1 MGGKSSSGIV
11 KFFTAC
17 CLFPAFAALFLS
29 CASASGVYRNID
41 NAVYQNNFE
50 RGIAEIVIG
59 QEKKRPIY
67 PEKNAVSL
75 FLDKGLLE
83 HYAGNYSSSSRDLEN
98 AERLIQEAF
107 TKSITAGI
115 ASYIAND
122 NLKEY
127 PGEDYEDIYLN
138 VFNALNYYHNHNIEE
153 AMVEIRK
160 ITMSNG
166 KLDLLSK
173 KYEEG
178 SKFATQHLLES
189 LHSIGF
195 MAALELP
202 RGEPVLFSN
211 SALARYLSALFYQ
224 GQGKT
229 DDARIEFSQLYA
241 AFIDN
246 QRVYYHPVPRSV
258 EDAQNI
264 PTGKARLNVIAFAG
278 LSPIKEE
285 MIYYQFFPFF
295 NNPSLRYT
303 QFKLPVLVKRPSIID
318 RIQVKIN
325 GQKSFDL
332 ELIEDMG
339 AVARETFNARFANMF
354 FKTYIRTIIKY
365 ATADVGATAAASK
378 FGKEK
383 EKKNE
388 QEAGQFFGLFAS
400 IAGKIAADS
409 SEAADIRM
417 GRYFPDKA
425 YVGGINLDPGIYSV
439 TVAFYNQG
447 KVIATGDYTGVNV
460 RANAL
465 NLIEAASLK

>member
-189 LHSIGF
+189 LHSIPTENWICF
-195 MAALELP
+195 PKSMRREANLP
-202 RGEPVLFSN
+202 RNICLKAFIA
-211 SALARYLSALFYQ
+211 SALWPLLSCPGENRYCF
-224 GQGKT
+224 
-229 DDARIEFSQLYA
+229 
-241 AFIDN
+241 
-246 QRVYYHPVPRSV
+246 P
-258 EDAQNI
+258 I
-264 PTGKARLNVIAFAG
+264 P
-278 LSPIKEE
+278 P
-285 MIYYQFFPFF
+285 
-295 NNPSLRYT
+295 
-303 QFKLPVLVKRPSIID
+303 LPVI
-318 RIQVKIN
+318 
-325 GQKSFDL
+325 
-332 ELIEDMG
+332 
-339 AVARETFNARFANMF
+339 
-354 FKTYIRTIIKY
+354 
-365 ATADVGATAAASK
+365 
-378 FGKEK
+378 
-383 EKKNE
+383 
-388 QEAGQFFGLFAS
+388 
-400 IAGKIAADS
+400 
-409 SEAADIRM
+409 
-417 GRYFPDKA
+417 
-425 YVGGINLDPGIYSV
+425 
-439 TVAFYNQG
+439 
-447 KVIATGDYTGVNV
+447 
-460 RANAL
+460 
-465 NLIEAASLK
+465 

>member
-11 KFFTAC
+11 KSFTAC
-17 CLFPAFAALFLS
+17 YFFPAFALLLLS
-29 CASASGVYRNID
+29 CASASGVYENID

-50 RGIAEIVIG
+50 RGIAEIIIG

-67 PEKNAVSL
+67 PGKNAIAL

-115 ASYIAND
+115 ASYITND

-138 VFNALNYYHNHNIEE
+138 VFNALNYYHNYNIEE

-178 SKFATQHLLES
+178 SELAKQHMVVT
-189 LHSIGF
+189 LHNIDF
-195 MAALELP
+195 PDIPELP
-202 RGEPVLFSN
+202 TGEPVMFSD
-211 SALARYLSALFYQ
+211 SVLARYLSALFYQ

-229 DDARIEFSQLYA
+229 DDARIEFDQFNA
-241 AFIDN
+241 AFTGNPKI
-246 QRVYYHPVPRSV
+246 YYHPIPKSA

-264 PTGKARLNVIAFAG
+264 PEGKARLNVIAFAG

-285 MIYYQFFPFF
+285 KIYYQFFPFF
-295 NNPSLRYT
+295 NNPSLRHT
-303 QFKLPVLVKRPSIID
+303 QFKLPVLAKRPSIID
-318 RIQVKIN
+318 RIQVEIN

-339 AVARETFNARFANMF
+339 AVARETYNARFANMF

-365 ATADVGATAAASK
+365 ATADVGATVAASK
-378 FGKEK
+378 FDKEK
-383 EKKNE
+383 EDE
-388 QEAGQFFGLFAS
+388 RAAGLLLGLATS
-400 IAGKIAADS
+400 IAGKAVADS

-439 TVAFYNQG
+439 TVTFYNQG
-447 KVIATGDYTGVNV
+447 KVIATDDYTEVNV

-465 NLIEAASLK
+465 NLIEATSLR

>member
-1 MGGKSSSGIV
+1 V
-11 KFFTAC
+11 KLFSA
-17 CLFPAFAALFLS
+17 CLFLPAFAFFFLS
-29 CASASGVYRNID
+29 CASNSGVYKNID
-41 NAVYQNNFE
+41 DAVYENDFE
-50 RGIAEIVIG
+50 RGIAEIIIG
-59 QEKKRPIY
+59 QERIRPIY

-98 AERLIQEAF
+98 AERLIREAF

-115 ASYIAND
+115 TSYIAND
-122 NLKEY
+122 NTKEY

-138 VFNALNYYHNHNIEE
+138 VFNALNYYHNNNTEE

-178 SKFATQHLLES
+178 SELATQHMHVT
-189 LHSIGF
+189 LHNIGF
-195 MAALELP
+195 PDTIELP
-202 RGEPVLFSN
+202 TGEPVLFSD

-229 DDARIEFSQLYA
+229 DDARIEFDRLNA
-241 AFIDN
+241 AFYGNPKI
-246 QRVYYHPVPRSV
+246 YYHPFPKSA
-258 EDAQNI
+258 EEAQNI
-264 PTGKARLNVIAFAG
+264 PPGKARLNVIAFSG

-285 MIYYQFFPFF
+285 KVYNQYFPFF
-295 NNPSLRYT
+295 RNRVLHYT
-303 QFKLPVLVKRPSIID
+303 QFKLPVLVKRPGIID
-318 RIQVKIN
+318 RIQVKIS
-325 GQKSFDL
+325 GQNSFDL
-332 ELIEDMG
+332 ELMEDMG
-339 AVARETFNARFANMF
+339 AVARETYNARFANMF

-365 ATADVGATAAASK
+365 ATADVGANATASR
-378 FGKEK
+378 FDRE
-383 EKKNE
+383 NE
-388 QEAGQFFGLFAS
+388 AQNEAGSLIALIYA
-400 IAGKIAADS
+400 IAGKLTADS

-425 YVGGINLDPGIYSV
+425 YIGGINLDPGIYNVNV
-439 TVAFYNQG
+439 TFYNQG
-447 KVIATGDYTGVNV
+447 KVVAMDDYKELYV

-465 NLIEAASLK
+465 NLIEAVSLK

>member
-1 MGGKSSSGIV
+1 VKLFSS
-11 KFFTAC
+11 
-17 CLFPAFAALFLS
+17 CLFLPALVILFLS
-29 CASASGVYRNID
+29 CATVSGSYKNID
-41 NAVYQNNFE
+41 DAVYQNDFE
-50 RGIAEIVIG
+50 RGIAEIIIG
-59 QEKKRPIY
+59 QEKKKPIY
-67 PEKNAVSL
+67 PEKNAISL

-107 TKSITAGI
+107 TKSFTAGI

-122 NLKEY
+122 NTKEF

-138 VFNALNYYHNHNIEE
+138 MVNALNYYHNNNPEE

-178 SKFATQHLLES
+178 NELATQHMQLT
-189 LHSIGF
+189 LHNIG
-195 MAALELP
+195 LTDIPELP
-202 RGEPVLFSN
+202 TGEPVLFTD

-229 DDARIEFSQLYA
+229 DDARIEFDKLNA
-241 AFIDN
+241 AFTDN
-246 QRVYYHPVPRSV
+246 PKIYYHPIPESV

-264 PTGKARLNVIAFAG
+264 PPGKARLNVLAFIG

-285 MIYYQFFPFF
+285 KVYNQYFPFF
-295 NNPSLRYT
+295 KNNALRYT
-303 QFKLPVLVKRPSIID
+303 QYKLPVLVKRQSVID
-318 RIQVKIN
+318 RIQVKIS

-339 AVARETFNARFANMF
+339 AVARETYNARFANILN
-354 FKTYIRTIIKY
+354 KTYIRTIIKY
-365 ATADVGATAAASK
+365 ATADAGATKASSK
-378 FGKEK
+378 FDNVNEEEK
-383 EKKNE
+383 EN
-388 QEAGQFFGLFAS
+388 GLFFGLAAS
-400 IAGKIAADS
+400 IMGKLAADS

-425 YVGGINLDPGIYSV
+425 YIGGINLDPGIYSV
-439 TVAFYNQG
+439 NVTFYNQG
-447 KVIATGDYTGVNV
+447 NVVAMDDYTELYV
-460 RANAL
+460 RANTL
-465 NLIEAASLK
+465 NLIEAASLR

>member
-1 MGGKSSSGIV
+1 V
-11 KFFTAC
+11 KLFSVCFF
-17 CLFPAFAALFLS
+17 FPALVLLFIS
-29 CASASGVYRNID
+29 CATASGAYENID
-41 NAVYQNNFE
+41 NAVYENDFE
-50 RGIAEIVIG
+50 RGIAEIIIG
-59 QEKKRPIY
+59 QEKKKPIY

-107 TKSITAGI
+107 TKSIAAGI
-115 ASYIAND
+115 TSYIAND
-122 NLKEY
+122 NTKEY

-138 VFNALNYYHNHNIEE
+138 VFNALNYYHNNNTEE

-160 ITMSNG
+160 ITMPNG
-166 KLDLLSK
+166 KLDLLST

-178 SKFATQHLLES
+178 GKFATDHMLET
-189 LHSIGF
+189 LHNIGF
-195 MAALELP
+195 TDTPELP
-202 RGEPVLFSN
+202 TGEPVLFSD

-229 DDARIEFSQLYA
+229 DDARIEFDRLNS
-241 AFIDN
+241 AFTDN
-246 QRVYYHPVPRSV
+246 PKIYYHPFPESA

-264 PTGKARLNVIAFAG
+264 PPEKTRLNVIAFIG

-285 MIYYQFFPFF
+285 KVFYQYFPFF
-295 NNPSLRYT
+295 KNQALRYA
-303 QFKLPVLVKRPSIID
+303 QFKLPVLVKRPSVID
-318 RIQVKIN
+318 RIQVKIS

-339 AVARETFNARFANMF
+339 AVARETYSARFANMF
-354 FKTYIRTIIKY
+354 YKTYIRTIIKY
-365 ATADVGATAAASK
+365 ATADAGATRAASRYDK
-378 FGKEK
+378 ENEEEK
-383 EKKNE
+383 ES
-388 QEAGQFFGLFAS
+388 GLFISLLTS
-400 IAGKIAADS
+400 IAGKLAADS

-425 YVGGINLDPGIYSV
+425 YIGGINLDPGIYSV
-439 TVAFYNQG
+439 SVVFYNQG
-447 KVIATGDYTGVNV
+447 NVVATDDYPELYV
-460 RANAL
+460 RANTL

>member
-1 MGGKSSSGIV
+1 V
-11 KFFTAC
+11 K
-17 CLFPAFAALFLS
+17 LFPACLFFPFLFFLFPS
-29 CASASGVYRNID
+29 CTSISGAYKNID
-41 NAVYQNNFE
+41 EAVYQNDFE
-50 RGIAEIVIG
+50 RGIAEIIIG

-67 PEKNAVSL
+67 PEKNAISL

-115 ASYIAND
+115 TSYIAND
-122 NLKEY
+122 NTKEY

-138 VFNALNYYHNHNIEE
+138 VFNALNYYHNNNTEE

-178 SKFATQHLLES
+178 SELATQHMHVT
-189 LHSIGF
+189 LHNIDF
-195 MAALELP
+195 PDIPELP
-202 RGEPVLFSN
+202 TGEPVFFSD

-229 DDARIEFSQLYA
+229 DDARIEFDKLNA
-241 AFIDN
+241 AFTDN
-246 QRVYYHPVPRSV
+246 PKIYYHPFPESA

-264 PTGKARLNVIAFAG
+264 PPEKARLNILAFAG

-285 MIYYQFFPFF
+285 KVYNQYFPFF
-295 NNPSLRYT
+295 RNKALHYT

-318 RIQVKIN
+318 RIQVKIS

-339 AVARETFNARFANMF
+339 AVAKETYNARFTNMF
-354 FKTYIRTIIKY
+354 NKTYIRTIIKY
-365 ATADVGATAAASK
+365 ATADAGATKAASR
-378 FGKEK
+378 FDKE
-383 EKKNE
+383 NE
-388 QEAGQFFGLFAS
+388 EENESGLFISLLAS
-400 IAGKIAADS
+400 IAGKLAADS

-425 YVGGINLDPGIYSV
+425 YIGGINLDPGIYSV
-439 TVAFYNQG
+439 SVIFYNQG
-447 KVIATGDYTGVNV
+447 NVVATDEYTELYV
-460 RANAL
+460 RANTL
-465 NLIEAASLK
+465 NLIEAASLR

>member
-1 MGGKSSSGIV
+1 MKLFSAC
-11 KFFTAC
+11 FF
-17 CLFPAFAALFLS
+17 FPSLVFLFLS
-29 CASASGVYRNID
+29 CASASGAYRNID
-41 NAVYQNNFE
+41 NAVYQNDFE

-59 QEKKRPIY
+59 QDRKKPIY

-115 ASYIAND
+115 VSYIAND
-122 NLKEY
+122 NTKEY

-138 VFNALNYYHNHNIEE
+138 VFNALNYYHNNNTEE

-178 SKFATQHLLES
+178 SKFATQHLLET

-195 MAALELP
+195 MTALELP
-202 RGEPVLFSN
+202 RGEPVLFSD

-224 GQGKT
+224 SQGKT
-229 DDARIEFSQLYA
+229 DDARIEFDRLNA
-241 AFIDN
+241 AFTGNPKI
-246 QRVYYHPVPRSV
+246 YYHPFPKSA
-258 EDAQNI
+258 EDDQDI
-264 PTGKARLNVIAFAG
+264 PLEKARLNVIAFTG

-285 MIYYQFFPFF
+285 KVYNQYFPFF
-295 NNPSLRYT
+295 NNKALRYT
-303 QFKLPVLVKRPSIID
+303 QFRLPVLVKRPSVID
-318 RIQVKIN
+318 RIQIKIN

-339 AVARETFNARFANMF
+339 AVARETYNARFANIF

-378 FGKEK
+378 YEK
-383 EKKNE
+383 ENEDKKE
-388 QEAGQFFGLFAS
+388 TGFLIGLAAS
-400 IAGKIAADS
+400 IAGKLAADS

-425 YVGGINLDPGIYSV
+425 YIGGINLDPGIYNVNV
-439 TVAFYNQG
+439 TFYNQG
-447 KVIATGDYTGVNV
+447 KVVAMNDYTELYV
-460 RANAL
+460 RANTL
-465 NLIEAASLK
+465 NLIEATSLK

>member
-1 MGGKSSSGIV
+1 V
-11 KFFTAC
+11 K
-17 CLFPAFAALFLS
+17 LFPACFFLPVFAFLFLS
-29 CASASGVYRNID
+29 CASTSGAYRNID
-41 NAVYQNNFE
+41 NAVYQNDFE

-59 QEKKRPIY
+59 QDRKRPLY
-67 PEKNAVSL
+67 PEKNAISL
-75 FLDKGLLE
+75 FLDKGILE

-107 TKSITAGI
+107 TKSISAGI

-122 NLKEY
+122 NTKEY

-138 VFNALNYYHNHNIEE
+138 VFNALNYYHNNNTEE

-178 SKFATQHLLES
+178 SKFATQHLLET

-195 MAALELP
+195 MSTLELP
-202 RGEPVLFSN
+202 RGEPVLFSD

-229 DDARIEFSQLYA
+229 DDARIEFDRLYA
-241 AFIDN
+241 AFSGNPNI
-246 QRVYYHPVPRSV
+246 YYHPFPQSA

-264 PTGKARLNVIAFAG
+264 PPGKTRLNVVAFTG

-285 MIYYQFFPFF
+285 KVYNQYFPFF
-295 NNPSLRYT
+295 YNRALRYA
-303 QFKLPVLVKRPSIID
+303 QFKLPVLVKRPSVID

-339 AVARETFNARFANMF
+339 AVARETYNARFANIF

-365 ATADVGATAAASK
+365 ATADVGAAKAASK
-378 FGKEK
+378 FDKE
-383 EKKNE
+383 NE
-388 QEAGQFFGLFAS
+388 NNKEAGLFIGLAAS
-400 IAGKIAADS
+400 IAGKLAADS

-425 YVGGINLDPGIYSV
+425 YIGGINLDPGIYSV
-439 TVAFYNQG
+439 NVTFYNQG
-447 KVIATGDYTGVNV
+447 KVVAMDDYTELYV
-460 RANAL
+460 RANTL

>member
-1 MGGKSSSGIV
+1 V
-11 KFFTAC
+11 KLFSACYFLSAFT
-17 CLFPAFAALFLS
+17 LLFLS
-29 CASASGVYRNID
+29 CVSTSDVYRNID
-41 NAVYQNNFE
+41 YAIYQNDFE
-50 RGIAEIVIG
+50 RGLAEIIIG
-59 QEKKRPIY
+59 QENKKPIY

-83 HYAGNYSSSSRDLEN
+83 HYAGNYNSSSRDLEN

-122 NLKEY
+122 NTKEY

-138 VFNALNYYHNHNIEE
+138 MFNALNYYHNNNMEE

-160 ITMSNG
+160 ITMSSG

-178 SKFATQHLLES
+178 NKFAAQHLLET

-195 MAALELP
+195 MNDLELP
-202 RGEPVLFSN
+202 VGEPVLFSD

-229 DDARIEFSQLYA
+229 DDARIEFDRLNA
-241 AFIDN
+241 AFSGN
-246 QRVYYHPVPRSV
+246 PKVYYHPIPKSV

-264 PTGKARLNVIAFAG
+264 PPGKARLNVVAFAG

-285 MIYYQFFPFF
+285 RVYSQYFPFF
-295 NNPSLRYT
+295 NNSALRYA
-303 QFKLPVLVKRPSIID
+303 QYKLPVLVKRPSIID
-318 RIQVKIN
+318 KIQVKIS
-325 GQKSFDL
+325 GQNSFDL
-332 ELIEDMG
+332 ELMEDMG
-339 AVARETFNARFANMF
+339 AVARETYNARFANTF

-365 ATADVGATAAASK
+365 ATADAGATAAASK
-378 FGKEK
+378 YDKENEDKK
-383 EKKNE
+383 ET
-388 QEAGQFFGLFAS
+388 GLFLGFATS
-400 IAGKIAADS
+400 IAGKLAVDS

-425 YVGGINLDPGIYSV
+425 YIGGINLDPGIYSV
-439 TVAFYNQG
+439 TVTFYNQG
-447 KVIATGDYTGVNV
+447 RVVAKDDYAELYV
-460 RANAL
+460 RENAL

>member
-11 KFFTAC
+11 KYFTAC
-17 CLFPAFAALFLS
+17 YFFPALVIFFLS
-29 CASASGVYRNID
+29 CASSSGVYKNID
-41 NAVYQNNFE
+41 NAVYQNDFE
-50 RGIAEIVIG
+50 RGINEIIKG

-67 PEKNAVSL
+67 PGKNAVSL
-75 FLDKGLLE
+75 FLDKGILE
-83 HYAGNYSSSSRDLEN
+83 HYAGNYRNSSLDLEN

-107 TKSITAGI
+107 TKSITAGV

-122 NLKEY
+122 NMKEY

-138 VFNALNYYHNHNIEE
+138 VFNALNYYHNNNTEE

-178 SKFATQHLLES
+178 NKFAAQYLLES

-195 MAALELP
+195 MSAIELP
-202 RGEPVLFSN
+202 MGEPVLFSD
-211 SALARYLSALFYQ
+211 SALARFLSALFYQ
-224 GQGKT
+224 GQGKE
-229 DDARIEFSQLYA
+229 DDARIEFEQLHT
-241 AFIDN
+241 AFTGN
-246 QRVYYHPVPRSV
+246 PKVYYHPVPKSAG
-258 EDAQNI
+258 DAQNI
-264 PTGKARLNVIAFAG
+264 PQGKARLNVIAFAG

-285 MIYYQFFPFF
+285 KAYNQFFPFF
-295 NNPSLRYT
+295 NNPALRYP
-303 QFKLPVLVKRPSIID
+303 QFKLPVLAKRPSVID
-318 RIQVKIN
+318 RIQVGIN

-339 AVARETFNARFANMF
+339 AVARETYNARFANMF

-365 ATADVGATAAASK
+365 AAAEAGANAAASK
-378 FGKEK
+378 YASENENEK
-383 EKKNE
+383 A
-388 QEAGQFFGLFAS
+388 AGLLIGLATS
-400 IAGKIAADS
+400 IAGKVAADS

-425 YVGGINLDPGIYSV
+425 YIGGINLDPGIYSV
-439 TVAFYNQG
+439 TVTFYNQG
-447 KVIATGDYTGVNV
+447 RIIAADDFTGVNV
-460 RANAL
+460 RANTL
-465 NLIEAASLK
+465 NLIEATSLR